1 MKIPYFYNFHFEKK
15 HVLFFFSYLFFLYIA
30 QFILGEILYTVHFDK
45 FYYQRE
51 ALKIS
56 ENSNVI
62 EIIIN
67 IFTLKINLPLI
78 SFYALLFK
86 IYPHDFTV
94 YLFNSFL
101 FLFIYINLNNIL
113 GLLNLK
119 KINFL
124 EFFLLS
130 GYLNYF
136 NIGIN
141 KEIFIIFSITTLFF
155 ILLKS
160 FKIKQLNIKEFS
172 YLILILIIFAYIK
185 PFHLFVLLIPMSI
198 LLISFILLKK
208 VSKKY
213 FILFMPIFFAILF
226 ILNIINQ
233 YYSDYA
239 SNFHFFNIIDFINYN
254 RNNTYLMSITNSNL
268 LSYTTNVTQLSF
280 DIFSHDNIL
289 IYSSSVLSSLI
300 FPSLNDLFY
309 GITNNSRFLLL
320 ISFESFFIKVGFIYA
335 LYKSFFCSNKLVYI
349 IYLLL
354 FLYMTFIIAINIPND
369 GISYRYLYP
378 YKFIAIFFGYNYIKK
393 LALKFV

>member
-1 MKIPYFYNFHFEKK
+1 MNIPYFYNFHFAKK
-15 HVLFFFSYLFFLYIA
+15 YVLFFFSYLFFLYIA

-56 ENSNVI
+56 DNSNVI

-94 YLFNSFL
+94 YFFNSFL
-101 FLFIYINLNNIL
+101 FIFIYINVNNIL
-113 GLLNLK
+113 SFLDLK

-155 ILLKS
+155 LLLKS

-172 YLILILIIFAYIK
+172 YLILILIIFVYIK
-185 PFHLFVLLIPMSI
+185 PFHLFVLLIPMTI

-208 VSKKY
+208 TSENI
-213 FILFMPIFFAILF
+213 FFFMPIFFAILF
-226 ILNIINQ
+226 ILNIIINQ
-233 YYSDYA
+233 YYSLC
-239 SNFHFFNIIDFINYN
+239 
-254 RNNTYLMSITNSNL
+254 R
-268 LSYTTNVTQLSF
+268 
-280 DIFSHDNIL
+280 
-289 IYSSSVLSSLI
+289 
-300 FPSLNDLFY
+300 
-309 GITNNSRFLLL
+309 
-320 ISFESFFIKVGFIYA
+320 
-335 LYKSFFCSNKLVYI
+335 
-349 IYLLL
+349 
-354 FLYMTFIIAINIPND
+354 
-369 GISYRYLYP
+369 
-378 YKFIAIFFGYNYIKK
+378 
-393 LALKFV
+393 